1 MKRGI
6 AMNSQNIHTISQ
18 QSVCQ
23 FIEDEHTSG
32 ALLIT
37 GEWGSGKTHFL
48 KQLAN
53 EYNKEK
59 YAVVRISLFGRSSA
73 QEIEQ
78 DIKKELCYILAS
90 ANLTDIPEETEDTN
104 NTGDS
109 SQNSNKLRKKLNE
122 KGTVNKLVKGLRVI
136 TEHFKGDSKII
147 GGMDSLINFNYWDF
161 IDLNKEILGRKV
173 VIIFDDF
180 ERCTIKLDFLLGI
193 INEYSE
199 NIGMKVIIVANDD
212 KINDP
217 IKFKEYKEKVV
228 YKTIKLEQNIKYVL
242 TAFINEFDSKSS
254 EYQRYLLD
262 HCQHVIQVFDTST
275 YNNFRSLRTAI
286 NDFNKIYSLFIKK
299 TKFSKYH
306 KFEQHEEKA
315 LLFLL
320 KQFFAFVMEVSACED
335 IYSHFFDMFTSP
347 IDENEDGSSGVEKYS
362 PENIPEYV
370 SKYEQEVFD
379 YNFAPKAIVEWI
391 AKGIYNEEAIDKCI
405 DAYIEKYKP
414 HEITDLELFLST
426 RIECLDS
433 INNFNNG
440 YTEALQRAYAGDLTS
455 EQYLSLLHQIRD
467 AKEFELT
474 LPEEPN
480 YDEMTIGF
488 KMKDRSNEEK
498 PVLGGFSGWSEKA
511 ALDLKKEI
519 DASIRNRAMNKRSK
533 DYYNKCLGYFRR
545 CNTDDTIHFTYGE
558 RIELEF
564 NDELME
570 AVFNAFKIASNRKR
584 REIAHSFLNIQFSNY
599 KDKVLPNKL
608 IQRLNNLKN
617 NDITDPI
624 EIVNLDVFIK
634 EIRQRFPLD
643 GI

>member
-1 MKRGI
+1 MD
-6 AMNSQNIHTISQ
+6 SQNIHTISQ

-32 ALLIT
+32 ALLLT

-48 KQLAN
+48 KQVAN
-53 EYNKEK
+53 EYNQEK
-59 YAVVRISLFGRSSA
+59 YAVVHISLFGRSSA
-73 QEIEQ
+73 EEIEQ
-78 DIKKELCYILAS
+78 DIKKELCYIFAS
-90 ANLTDIPEETEDTN
+90 ANLTGIPEDIN
-104 NTGDS
+104 NPSDG
-109 SQNSNKLRKKLNE
+109 SQNSNKLITKFRKKLNK

-161 IDLNKEILGRKV
+161 IDLDAVILGRKI

-180 ERCTIKLDFLLGI
+180 ERCTIEHDLLLGI

-199 NIGMKVIIVANDD
+199 NIGLKVIIIANDD
-212 KINDP
+212 KLNESG
-217 IKFKEYKEKVV
+217 KYKEYKEKVV
-228 YKTIKLEQNIKYVL
+228 YKTIKLEQNINYVL
-242 TAFINEFDSKSS
+242 TALINEFDSKSS
-254 EYQRYLLD
+254 EYQRYLHD
-262 HCQHVIQVFDTST
+262 HSHHVIHVFDTSS

-286 NDFNKIYSLFIKK
+286 NDFKKIYSLFIKK
-299 TKFSKYH
+299 TKFLECH

-320 KQFFAFVMEVSACED
+320 KQFFAFVMEVSAGED
-335 IYSHFFDMFTSP
+335 IYNYFFDMFTSP
-347 IDENEDGSSGVEKYS
+347 IDENEDGSSVVEEYS
-362 PENIPEYV
+362 PENIPIYV
-370 SKYEQEVFD
+370 SKYDQEVFD
-379 YNFAPKAIVEWI
+379 NNFAPKAIVEWI

-405 DAYIEKYKP
+405 DACIEKYKP
-414 HEITDLELFLST
+414 HNITDLELFLST

-433 INNFNNG
+433 IKKFNNG

-455 EQYLSLLHQIRD
+455 EQYLSLLHQIRE
-467 AKEFELT
+467 AKELGLA
-474 LPEEPN
+474 LPEEPR
-480 YDEMTIGF
+480 YDEITNGF
-488 KMKDRSNEEK
+488 KMKDRSNEEE
-498 PVLGGFSGWSEKA
+498 PVLVRFSSWAEEA
-511 ALDLKKEI
+511 ALELKKEI
-519 DASIRNRAMNKRSK
+519 DASIRNRAMNKRIK
-533 DYYNKCLGYFRR
+533 NYYNKCLGYFRR

-558 RIELEF
+558 KIELEF

-570 AVFNAFKIASNRKR
+570 AVFNAFRKASNKKK
-584 REIAHSFLNIQFSNY
+584 REIMHSFLNIKFSNY
-599 KDKVLPNKL
+599 KDKSLPNKL

-634 EIRQRFPLD
+634 EIRQRFLLD

>member
-1 MKRGI
+1 MD
-6 AMNSQNIHTISQ
+6 SQNIHTISQ

-32 ALLIT
+32 ALLLT

-48 KQLAN
+48 KQVAN
-53 EYNKEK
+53 EYNQEK
-59 YAVVRISLFGRSSA
+59 YAVVHISLFGRSSA
-73 QEIEQ
+73 EEIEQ
-78 DIKKELCYILAS
+78 NIKKELCYIFAS
-90 ANLTDIPEETEDTN
+90 ANLTGIPEDTN
-104 NTGDS
+104 NPSDG
-109 SQNSNKLRKKLNE
+109 SQNSNKLITKFRKKLNK

-161 IDLNKEILGRKV
+161 IDLDAVILGRKI

-180 ERCTIKLDFLLGI
+180 ERCTIEHDLLLGI

-199 NIGMKVIIVANDD
+199 NIGLKVIIIANDD
-212 KINDP
+212 KLNESG
-217 IKFKEYKEKVV
+217 KYKEYKEKVV
-228 YKTIKLEQNIKYVL
+228 YKTIKLEQNINYVL
-242 TAFINEFDSKSS
+242 TALINEFDSKSS
-254 EYQRYLLD
+254 EYQRYLHD
-262 HCQHVIQVFDTST
+262 HSHHVIHVFDTSS

-286 NDFNKIYSLFIKK
+286 NDFKKIYSLFIKK
-299 TKFSKYH
+299 TKFLECH

-320 KQFFAFVMEVSACED
+320 KQFFAFVMEVSAGED
-335 IYSHFFDMFTSP
+335 IYNYFFDMFTSP
-347 IDENEDGSSGVEKYS
+347 IDENEDGSSVVEEYS
-362 PENIPEYV
+362 PENIPIYV
-370 SKYEQEVFD
+370 SKYDQEVFD
-379 YNFAPKAIVEWI
+379 NNFAPQAIVEWI

-414 HEITDLELFLST
+414 HNITDLELFLST

-433 INNFNNG
+433 IKKFNNG

-455 EQYLSLLHQIRD
+455 EQYLSLLHQIRE
-467 AKEFELT
+467 AKELGLA
-474 LPEEPN
+474 LPEEPR
-480 YDEMTIGF
+480 YDEITNGF
-488 KMKDRSNEEK
+488 KMKDRSNEEE
-498 PVLGGFSGWSEKA
+498 PVLVRFSSWAEEA
-511 ALDLKKEI
+511 ALELKKEI
-519 DASIRNRAMNKRSK
+519 DASIRNRAMNKRIK
-533 DYYNKCLGYFRR
+533 NYYNKCLGYFRR

-558 RIELEF
+558 KIELEF

-570 AVFNAFKIASNRKR
+570 AVFNAFKKASNKKK
-584 REIAHSFLNIQFSNY
+584 REIMHSFLNIKFSNY
-599 KDKVLPNKL
+599 KDKSLPNKL

-634 EIRQRFPLD
+634 EIRQRFLLD